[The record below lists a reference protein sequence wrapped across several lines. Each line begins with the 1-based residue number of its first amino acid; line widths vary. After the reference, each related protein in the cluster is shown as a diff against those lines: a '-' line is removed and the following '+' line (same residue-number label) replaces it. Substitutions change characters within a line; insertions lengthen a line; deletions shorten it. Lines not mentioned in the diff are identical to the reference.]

1 MGKKEDCWKELK
13 KWTLNIDNSEL
24 NKYCYT
30 DEEIA
35 NRYQQRVI
43 DDEWKRNIEKQI
55 KDLKEEG
62 WIDIDQWGKA
72 TAKLGLM
79 ESNAI
84 WRIVRKIENRKPFSK
99 KDLINAEKILRIRKG
114 II

>member
-1 MGKKEDCWKELK
+1 MRDTAPGGLIGEWAKKEDCWKELK

-43 DDEWKRNIEKQI
+43 DDEWKEI
-55 KDLKEEG
+55 
-62 WIDIDQWGKA
+62 
-72 TAKLGLM
+72 
-79 ESNAI
+79 
-84 WRIVRKIENRKPFSK
+84 
-99 KDLINAEKILRIRKG
+99 
-114 II
+114 